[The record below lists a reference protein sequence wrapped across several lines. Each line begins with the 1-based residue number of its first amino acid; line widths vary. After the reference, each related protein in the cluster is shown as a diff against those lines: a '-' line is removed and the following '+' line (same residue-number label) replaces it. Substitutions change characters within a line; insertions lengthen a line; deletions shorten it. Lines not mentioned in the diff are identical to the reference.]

1 MNAKKQERKK
11 AKQVG
16 QVDAQSRLGLLVR
29 AVIITRTAAQHLW
42 PVPVVPERI
51 PMYSHRRWEIRVQ
64 HTESLWILRNTID
77 LVRPGFHEDLDQV
90 PVHPAGGLAV

>member
-1 MNAKKQERKK
+1 MNANKQESKK
-11 AKQVG
+11 AKQVR
-16 QVDAQSRLGLLVR
+16 QVDTQSRLSLLVG
-29 AVIITRTAAQHLW
+29 AVIITRTAAQHLG

-51 PMYSHRRWEIRVQ
+51 PMYSHRRWKVRVQ
-64 HTESLWILRNTID
+64 HTESLRILRYPVD